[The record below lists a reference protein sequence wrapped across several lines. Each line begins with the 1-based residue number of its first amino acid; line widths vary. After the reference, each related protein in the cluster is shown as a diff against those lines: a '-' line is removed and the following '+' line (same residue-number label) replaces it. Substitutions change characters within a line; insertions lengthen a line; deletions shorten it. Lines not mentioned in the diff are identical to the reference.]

1 MVKVLSG
8 EYRVLNTMVPLSTF
22 KNDKSLLLQSRP
34 VDESSKDSIQKM
46 AVLFTDIVAST
57 RYFKSHGDLAGRQML
72 QLHQDFVSSA
82 LVDHSGILVK
92 TLGDSVLAYFLDPK
106 EAIRSAIIIQQDFK
120 EYNKGKEP
128 GDQVRV
134 RISIH
139 YGDGIVEENDIFGNV
154 VNLAAKLLTLVDGD
168 QIYISQD
175 VYALVQDLKPVV
187 FESVDY
193 LKNKKELKGFKIYQ
207 VVWDETIKFD
217 PTTSILLYMK
227 PLWDHCK
234 QDFTKAWDSLL
245 NEKHKLWTNKIDKE
259 SILEDKSILLI
270 VKEASLSIDIAN
282 DVLAFMRKKLGNV
295 SVPAKIII
303 DSGSYLRSDRLILES
318 FEIDWDTIDAGE
330 IYISSSANRYIMDN
344 NSDPAAPVVAT
355 EGDKCFY
362 RPIQDKHHPKC
373 EPEKNRRNYPPCYYC
388 GERNHLATDCPSKM
402 MKDRPYAL
410 QKLGYLSEK
419 RIKELFEKFQN
430 RAVIDNEASD
440 SSIDSSYQ
448 LIKEGFYELKY
459 IFQLRFF
466 RKIWDSIDKSWDSV
480 KENKKVGRKGGAI
493 WLAQDCI
500 RTSNLAQA
508 EQLLNDSMDMHS
520 NDYKAYCA
528 MGFLNID
535 KGNYRQAGIDLK
547 QALEHTKT
555 KPEKMFLLFLLSR
568 TYDLRGNFAET
579 TKKIKEIS
587 LLDSK
592 CPEAIY
598 QYIILKF
605 RSGLDAEALT
615 ELIKFIQKH
624 REYYI
629 NALIDPELAPY
640 KRAVNPALTQLFNET
655 KENAEQLVPKAEEE
669 IKSLKELFAEK
680 SERIDKADELERTES
695 LLLMIKELSKSES
708 YFGYLDIIH
717 YANSIVYISRNSI
730 KNRRKEINEKI
741 KKLYDHWRKQFAFA
755 GSCPNNKSIQIINH
769 RLKDIQAEIDAVND
783 MLESGAPEVFNKA
796 IKYCENISAKID
808 KIEIKLRR
816 LANLREFIKFSSV
829 FFKKSLILQTIN
841 LFIAMIVVPT
851 AIHYTICI
859 LPKYRIANQVIWLYQ
874 KGFVVMGG
882 IFCLLLALVMTVR
895 KLYPTD

>member
-1 MVKVLSG
+1 M
-8 EYRVLNTMVPLSTF
+8 P
-22 KNDKSLLLQSRP
+22 QSRP
-34 VDESSKDSIQKM
+34 VDESSNKDSIQKM

-72 QLHQDFVSSA
+72 QLHQDFVFRA

-92 TLGDSVLAYFLDPK
+92 TLGDSVLAYFFDPK
-106 EAIRSAIIIQQDFK
+106 EAIRAAIIIQQDFK

-128 GDQVRV
+128 EDQVRV
-134 RISIH
+134 RIGIH
-139 YGDGIVEENDIFGNV
+139 YGDGIVEEDDIFGNV

-175 VYALVQDLKPVV
+175 VYALVQDLKPVF
-187 FESVDY
+187 FELVDH
-193 LKNKKELKGFKIYQ
+193 LKKKRILKRFKIYQ
-207 VVWDETIKFD
+207 VVCDETIKFD
-217 PTTSILLYMK
+217 PTVSILLYVK

-234 QDFTKAWDSLL
+234 QDFAKAWDSLL
-245 NEKHKLWTNKIDKE
+245 NEKHKLWTNKIDRKN
-259 SILEDKSILLI
+259 ILEDKSLLLI
-270 VKEASLSIDIAN
+270 VKEASMSIDIAK
-282 DVLAFMRKKLGNV
+282 DVLTFMRKKLGNV

-303 DSGSYLRSDRLILES
+303 DSGSYLRADKLILES
-318 FEIDWDTIDAGE
+318 FEIDWNTIDAGE
-330 IYISSSANRYIMDN
+330 IYISSSANKYIMDN
-344 NSDPAAPVVAT
+344 NSYPAVPVVAT

-362 RPIQDKHHPKC
+362 RLIQDKHHQKC
-373 EPEKNRRNYPPCYYC
+373 EPEVSRTNYPPCFYC
-388 GERNHLATDCPSKM
+388 GDSKHLAIDCPSKM

-419 RIKELFEKFQN
+419 RIKELFEDFQN
-430 RAVIDNEASD
+430 RAVIDNEASN

-448 LIKEGFYELKY
+448 LIQDGFYELKY

-466 RKIWDSIDKSWDSV
+466 RNIWDSIDKSWDRI
-480 KENKKVGRKGGAI
+480 KENRKVVRKGGPI

-500 RTSNLAQA
+500 RTSNLVQA
-508 EQLLNDSMDMHS
+508 EQLLNDSMHKCY

-535 KGNYRQAGIDLK
+535 KGNYRQAGLHLN
-547 QALEHTKT
+547 QALEYTKT
-555 KPEKMFLLFLLSR
+555 KPEKMFLLFLFAR
-568 TYDLRGNFAET
+568 MYDLRGNFAET
-579 TKKIKEIS
+579 TKKIREIS

-598 QYIILKF
+598 QYIIFKF

-615 ELIKFIQKH
+615 ELIQFIQKH

-629 NALIDPELAPY
+629 NALIDPELATY
-640 KRAVNPALTQLFNET
+640 KRVIHPALKRLFNEA
-655 KENAEQLVPKAEEE
+655 KEKAEHLKPKAQEE
-669 IKSLKELFAEK
+669 IKKLNELFTGK
-680 SERIDKADELERTES
+680 DERIDKADELERTES

-717 YANSIVYISRNSI
+717 YANSISYISRKSI
-730 KNRRKEINEKI
+730 ENRRKKINEEIN
-741 KKLYDHWRKQFAFA
+741 KLYGRCRKQFAFA
-755 GSCPNNKSIQIINH
+755 GSFPNNNRIQIINN
-769 RLKDIQAEIDAVND
+769 RLKAIRAELDAVND
-783 MLESGAPEVFNKA
+783 MSGSSTPEVFNKA

-808 KIEIKLRR
+808 RIEIKLKR
-816 LANLREFIKFSSV
+816 LANLREFIKFLSV
-829 FFKKSLILQTIN
+829 FFRKSLILQTIN
-841 LFIAMIVVPT
+841 LFIAMIVVPI

-859 LPKYRIANQVIWLYQ
+859 LPKYRIANQVVWLYQ

-882 IFCLLLALVMTVR
+882 MFCLLLALVMTVK